1 MGIFRNRRSKSEDND
16 AVKTDKKFSTIRTE
30 RMKTRLEGRKA
41 IVEARATVAK
51 ERKWSFISLA
61 VIAVVIAAMYFSG
74 GLTSLVPMITDF
86 VKNIK

>member
-1 MGIFRNRRSKSEDND
+1 
-16 AVKTDKKFSTIRTE
+16 
-30 RMKTRLEGRKA
+30 MKTRLEGRKA